1 MAEHLQSHG
10 VAFFDDRLQLLVGD
24 VLGDLDDIDADR
36 FQAPHVRA
44 RLGGVFHEEAVHA
57 PPAGSDD
64 ARTRYEQARTFDQSA
79 LQRLALREVPR
90 RVVVKVG
97 NRRHAVGQEHRQV
110 PVDQVHVGVDEAG
123 KDRPAVETNDV
134 GVRRS
139 RHLSSPSD
147 RGDAI
152 AFDNHHGIGDRRIAG
167 AVDQRPAF
175 EDEHAVLRRGP
186 GAGEHEGDDYP
197 ADQRPHSYLISF
209 ESFAIVAQISL
220 LHLLLFS
227 AGCPATL

>member
-1 MAEHLQSHG
+1 MDTAFLMFCVCPSTFSPTAF
-10 VAFFDDRLQLLVGD
+10 AFFDDRLQLLVGD

-64 ARTRYEQARTFDQSA
+64 ARTGYEEARTFDQSA
-79 LQRLALREVPR
+79 LERLALCEVPCR
-90 RVVVKVG
+90 IVVKVG

-123 KDRPAVETNDV
+123 KDRPAVETDDV
-134 GVRRS
+134 GVRR
-139 RHLSSPSD
+139 RRDLSSASH

-152 AFDNHHGIGDRRIAG
+152 AFDNHHGISDRRSAG
-167 AVDQRPAF
+167 AVDQRPAL
-175 EDEHAVLRRGP
+175 EDEHTVLRRGP
-186 GAGEHEGDDYP
+186 RDSDHESDEYP
-197 ADQRPHSYLISF
+197 ADQRPHSCLT
-209 ESFAIVAQISL
+209 FAK
-220 LHLLLFS
+220 
-227 AGCPATL
+227 